1 MHALARISP
10 KLTLTGLGEA
20 ANLFGVKRKG
30 GTVRGGVVKG
40 GAVGRG
46 SGGGATHK
54 PPPPCLH
61 VTLQCC
67 LAKDPIPTVS
77 LT

>member
-30 GTVRGGVVKG
+30 GAVRGGAVRG
-40 GAVGRG
+40 GAVE
-46 SGGGATHK
+46 
-54 PPPPCLH
+54 
-61 VTLQCC
+61 
-67 LAKDPIPTVS
+67 
-77 LT
+77 